1 MTVDIKDT
9 LNRLFVEL
17 FRDINNIEERQI
29 KTGEFSNLTLNDM
42 HVINA
47 IGIGKAKNMSSVAK
61 ALNVTMGTLTIA
73 VNGLVKKG
81 FVERVRSEEDRR
93 VVLVSL
99 TGKGKKAFARHE
111 KFHTELID
119 AIVKQLSLEEQEIL
133 AKSLDNL
140 NEFFLGLKQ

>member
-1 MTVDIKDT
+1 MEIKET

-47 IGIGKAKNMSSVAK
+47 IGTEKAKNMSSVAK
-61 ALNVTMGTLTIA
+61 VLSVTMGTLTIA

-81 FVERVRSEEDRR
+81 YVERVRSEEDRR

-99 TGKGKKAFARHE
+99 SAKGRKAYARHE
-111 KFHTELID
+111 KFHKELID
-119 AIVKQLSLEEQEIL
+119 AVASRLSAEEQEIL
-133 AKSLDNL
+133 SRSLSDL
-140 NEFFLGLKQ
+140 HAFFLEQKN

>member
-1 MTVDIKDT
+1 MEIKET

-47 IGIGKAKNMSSVAK
+47 IGTEKAKNMSSVAK
-61 ALNVTMGTLTIA
+61 VLSVTMGTLTIA

-81 FVERVRSEEDRR
+81 YVERVRSEEDRR

-99 TGKGKKAFARHE
+99 SAKGRKAYARHE
-111 KFHTELID
+111 KFHKELID
-119 AIVKQLSLEEQEIL
+119 SVASRLSAEEQEIL
-133 AKSLDNL
+133 SRSLSDL
-140 NEFFLGLKQ
+140 HAFFLEQKN

>member
-1 MTVDIKDT
+1 MDIKDT

-17 FRDINNIEERQI
+17 FRDINGIEERQI

-47 IGIGKAKNMSSVAK
+47 IGTGKAKNMSSVARM
-61 ALNVTMGTLTIA
+61 LNVTMGTLTIA
-73 VNGLVKKG
+73 INGLVKKG

-99 TGKGKKAFARHE
+99 TGRGKKAFAKHE
-111 KFHTELID
+111 KFHKEMID
-119 AIVKQLSLEEQEIL
+119 AIVDQLTKDEQEL
-133 AKSLDNL
+133 LSKSLNNL
-140 NEFFLGLKQ
+140 NEFFLRLK

>member
-1 MTVDIKDT
+1 MDIRDT

-17 FRDINNIEERQI
+17 FRDINGIEERQI

-47 IGIGKAKNMSSVAK
+47 IGTGKAKNMSSVAR

-81 FVERVRSEEDRR
+81 FVERIRSEEDRR
-93 VVLVSL
+93 VVLISL
-99 TGKGKKAFARHE
+99 TGKGRRAFDRHQ
-111 KFHTELID
+111 KFHEEMVD
-119 AIVKQLSLEEQEIL
+119 AIIDQLTEEEQVVL
-133 AKSLDNL
+133 SKSLDNL
-140 NEFFLGLKQ
+140 NEFFLQRK

>member
-1 MTVDIKDT
+1 MDIKDT

-17 FRDINNIEERQI
+17 FRDINGIEERQI

-47 IGIGKAKNMSSVAK
+47 IGTGKAKNMSSVARM
-61 ALNVTMGTLTIA
+61 LNVTMGTLTIA
-73 VNGLVKKG
+73 INGLVKKG

-99 TGKGKKAFARHE
+99 TGRGKKAFAKHE
-111 KFHTELID
+111 KFHKEMID
-119 AIVKQLSLEEQEIL
+119 AIVDQLTKDEQEIL
-133 AKSLDNL
+133 SKSLNNL
-140 NEFFLGLKQ
+140 NEFFLRLK

>member
-1 MTVDIKDT
+1 MDIKDT

-17 FRDINNIEERQI
+17 FRDINNIEEQQI
-29 KTGEFSNLTLNDM
+29 RTGEFKNLTLNDM

-47 IGIGKAKNMSSVAK
+47 IGTEKAKNMSSVAK

-81 FVERVRSEEDRR
+81 FVDRVRSEEDRR

-99 TGKGKKAFARHE
+99 TAKGKKAFARHQ
-111 KFHTELID
+111 KFHADMID
-119 AIVKQLSLEEQEIL
+119 VIVEQISPKEQEIL
-133 AKSLDNL
+133 AKSLDHL
-140 NEFFLGLKQ
+140 NGFFLGLK

>member
-1 MTVDIKDT
+1 MDIKDT

-17 FRDINNIEERQI
+17 FRDINGIEERQI

-47 IGIGKAKNMSSVAK
+47 IGTGKAKNMSSVARM
-61 ALNVTMGTLTIA
+61 LNVTMGTLTIA
-73 VNGLVKKG
+73 INGLVKKG

-99 TGKGKKAFARHE
+99 TGRGKKAFAKHE
-111 KFHTELID
+111 KFHKEMID
-119 AIVKQLSLEEQEIL
+119 AIVDQLTKDEQEIL
-133 AKSLDNL
+133 SKSFNNL
-140 NEFFLGLKQ
+140 NEFFLRLK

>member
-1 MTVDIKDT
+1 MDIKDT

-17 FRDINNIEERQI
+17 FRDINNIEEKQI
-29 KTGEFSNLTLNDM
+29 KTGEFANLTLNDM

-47 IGIGKAKNMSSVAK
+47 IGTGKPKNMSSVAK

-99 TGKGKKAFARHE
+99 TSKGKKAFARHE
-111 KFHTELID
+111 KFHADMID
-119 AIVKQLSLEEQEIL
+119 AIVERLSEEEKKVL
-133 AKSLDNL
+133 AKSLEDL
-140 NEFFLGLKQ
+140 NGFFISLK

>member
-1 MTVDIKDT
+1 MDIKDT

-17 FRDINNIEERQI
+17 FRDINNIEEKQI
-29 KTGEFSNLTLNDM
+29 KTGEFTNLTLNDI

-47 IGIGKAKNMSSVAK
+47 IGTGKAKNMSSVAK

-81 FVERVRSEEDRR
+81 FVDRVRSEEDRR

-99 TGKGKKAFARHE
+99 TAKGKKAYVRHE
-111 KFHTELID
+111 KFHAEMID
-119 AIVKQLSLEEQEIL
+119 AIVKQLSEEEKEIL

-140 NEFFLGLKQ
+140 NEFFLGLK

>member
-1 MTVDIKDT
+1 MDIKET

-47 IGIGKAKNMSSVAK
+47 IGTEKAKNMSSVAK
-61 ALNVTMGTLTIA
+61 ALSVTMGTLTIA

-81 FVERVRSEEDRR
+81 YVERVRSEEDRR

-99 TGKGKKAFARHE
+99 SEKGRKAHARHE
-111 KFHTELID
+111 KFHQELID
-119 AIVKQLSLEEQEIL
+119 AVASRLSKEEQEIL
-133 AKSLDNL
+133 SQSLDDLHAFFLEQKSL
-140 NEFFLGLKQ
+140 

>member
-1 MTVDIKDT
+1 MDIKET

-47 IGIGKAKNMSSVAK
+47 IGTGKAKNMSSIAK
-61 ALNVTMGTLTIA
+61 TLSVTMGTLTIA

-81 FVERVRSEEDRR
+81 YVERVRSEEDRR

-99 TGKGKKAFARHE
+99 SEKGKKAYARHE
-111 KFHTELID
+111 KFHRELID
-119 AIVKQLSLEEQEIL
+119 AVACRLSEEEQEIL
-133 AKSLDNL
+133 SRSLGDL
-140 NEFFLGLKQ
+140 HTFFLEQKI

>member
-1 MTVDIKDT
+1 MEIKET

-47 IGIGKAKNMSSVAK
+47 VGRGKAKNMSSVAK
-61 ALNVTMGTLTIA
+61 ALGVTMGTLTIA

-81 FVERVRSEEDRR
+81 YVERVRSEEDRR

-99 TGKGKKAFARHE
+99 SAKGRKAYARHE
-111 KFHTELID
+111 KFHQELID
-119 AIVKQLSLEEQEIL
+119 AVAARLSAEEQEIL
-133 AKSLDNL
+133 SKSLGDL
-140 NEFFLGLKQ
+140 HAFFLERKGI